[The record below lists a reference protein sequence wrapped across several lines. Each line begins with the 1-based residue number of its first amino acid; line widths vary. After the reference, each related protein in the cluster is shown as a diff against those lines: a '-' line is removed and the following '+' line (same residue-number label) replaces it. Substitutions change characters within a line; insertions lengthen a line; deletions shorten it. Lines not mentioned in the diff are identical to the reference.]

1 MLAIITTATVLGAS
15 HLALVVN
22 NLPSKANAGDLRD
35 GGLIPGLGRS
45 PGEGYS
51 NPLQYC
57 CLENPMDKGAWHAT
71 VHRVAKSWTR
81 LEGLSMHTHYYM
93 QLIK

>member
-35 GGLIPGLGRS
+35 VGLIPGLGRS
-45 PGEGYS
+45 PGEGDS
-51 NPLQYC
+51 PEATHFSTLAWKIPWTKKLGMLQSIG
-57 CLENPMDKGAWHAT
+57 LQ
-71 VHRVAKSWTR
+71 RV
-81 LEGLSMHTHYYM
+81 GHG
-93 QLIK
+93 